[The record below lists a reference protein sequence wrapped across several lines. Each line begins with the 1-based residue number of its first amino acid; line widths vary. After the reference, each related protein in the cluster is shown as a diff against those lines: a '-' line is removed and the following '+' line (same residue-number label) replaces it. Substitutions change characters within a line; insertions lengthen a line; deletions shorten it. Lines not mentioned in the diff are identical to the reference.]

1 MGNKGS
7 TDSAPSLTPVQQ
19 REVRAACDL
28 ASCIPAL
35 LLVVFIFY
43 QENLYEDYVTPAL
56 SSVSGGRAPGPAATG
71 GSGTPPI
78 LTRPHTE
85 HRRPQQGLER
95 RSMTVV
101 GRGGDIQRRS
111 DAALRRQST
120 SDSLPFAELPAKQ
133 DTLEAHIIESSP
145 QQGVRDVELA
155 TSIAVTFDRN
165 VLTVNASKLFEVRS
179 EMDVKP
185 VEGHVTFDPRA
196 LRAEFSPTHTL
207 HPGTTYTVTLYG
219 RAITT
224 PQCPSS
230 GAAISNALLSFH
242 TCTPPPKNIG
252 IKLKGERETEKL
264 QIADFYDLYNSLV
277 VWSTKQWGCSGEHIV
292 GMYVEAED
300 RGKLQPLKAD
310 HDVLRLRDD
319 DIVVVDIKD

>member
-1 MGNKGS
+1 MFQINCSWGKKKCH
-7 TDSAPSLTPVQQ
+7 PLYPH
-19 REVRAACDL
+19 VR
-28 ASCIPAL
+28 
-35 LLVVFIFY
+35 
-43 QENLYEDYVTPAL
+43 Q
-56 SSVSGGRAPGPAATG
+56 
-71 GSGTPPI
+71 
-78 LTRPHTE
+78 
-85 HRRPQQGLER
+85 
-95 RSMTVV
+95 
-101 GRGGDIQRRS
+101 
-111 DAALRRQST
+111 
-120 SDSLPFAELPAKQ
+120 
-133 DTLEAHIIESSP
+133 
-145 QQGVRDVELA
+145 
-155 TSIAVTFDRN
+155 
-165 VLTVNASKLFEVRS
+165 VRS

-292 GMYVEAED
+292 G
-300 RGKLQPLKAD
+300 GLQTVSL
-310 HDVLRLRDD
+310 
-319 DIVVVDIKD
+319 

>member
-1 MGNKGS
+1 
-7 TDSAPSLTPVQQ
+7 
-19 REVRAACDL
+19 
-28 ASCIPAL
+28 
-35 LLVVFIFY
+35 
-43 QENLYEDYVTPAL
+43 
-56 SSVSGGRAPGPAATG
+56 
-71 GSGTPPI
+71 
-78 LTRPHTE
+78 
-85 HRRPQQGLER
+85 
-95 RSMTVV
+95 
-101 GRGGDIQRRS
+101 
-111 DAALRRQST
+111 
-120 SDSLPFAELPAKQ
+120 
-133 DTLEAHIIESSP
+133 
-145 QQGVRDVELA
+145 
-155 TSIAVTFDRN
+155 
-165 VLTVNASKLFEVRS
+165 
-179 EMDVKP
+179 MDVKP

-292 GMYVEAED
+292 GA
-300 RGKLQPLKAD
+300 LQT
-310 HDVLRLRDD
+310 VSLR
-319 DIVVVDIKD
+319 I